1 MSSIPKKPS
10 KISLCFKK
18 LGSMSCRTPSEA
30 YLKKIRM
37 LLPDLI
43 NLRKKIELSN
53 TDKGDGNRVISI
65 PKYVTEDNQL
75 YLQLLWSSR

>member
-10 KISLCFKK
+10 NILLCFKK
-18 LGSMSCRTPSEA
+18 LGSMTCSAPSEA
-30 YLKKIRM
+30 SLKKNRM

-53 TDKGDGNRVISI
+53 TDKGDGNHAISI
-65 PKYVTEDNQL
+65 PNYVAEDN
-75 YLQLLWSSR
+75 